1 MHTFSLLHA
10 VSILQ
15 SCAAEFLFRRW
26 ARDFKLFKNTV
37 EWWNGMHFRLFQQLD
52 PRISCVLMLYFKLQK
67 SLNISLLNRNKLP
80 TNSQITNTVVSQEYD
95 SISFYQFH
103 LTYFRYSISTMK
115 LSFFRQS
122 KYQFCIENIISDQ
135 TKSSIQ
141 KTNSFTRW

>member
-1 MHTFSLLHA
+1 MIIVLHLTIEESAWNKSNYQMVEYALESLRA
-10 VSILQ
+10 NEGRYEI
-15 SCAAEFLFRRW
+15 F
-26 ARDFKLFKNTV
+26 
-37 EWWNGMHFRLFQQLD
+37 
-52 PRISCVLMLYFKLQK
+52 LMLYFKLQK
-67 SLNISLLNRNKLP
+67 SLNISLLYRNKLP

-103 LTYFRYSISTMK
+103 LTYCRYSISTMK

-141 KTNSFTRW
+141 KTNSFTR